1 MDKLLKR
8 LREFAYSEVDRTG
21 MPIKMHVDLATAK
34 GVELAKQLNADVD
47 IVEAGTL
54 MMDCILGDAIKEGRI
69 QDHVEMCFQKTEE
82 ILSEFSDISQ
92 EDKENI
98 LQCVKQH
105 HGSDKFYSLESEICC
120 NADCYR
126 FVSIT
131 GFTISVR
138 YLRDMPFDEMVQ
150 LVSNK
155 VDEKWNALTLDVCKK
170 EIELQHRT
178 IQEMLKGLKLHE

>member
-1 MDKLLKR
+1 MDKLLLK
-8 LREFAYSEVDRTG
+8 LKEFAYSEVERTG

-34 GVELAKQLNADVD
+34 GIELAKKFNADLE

-54 MMDCILGDAIKEGRI
+54 MMDCILGDAIQEGRVK
-69 QDHVEMCFQKTEE
+69 DHVEMCYAKTKE
-82 ILSEFSDISQ
+82 ILAEFNDISK

-105 HGSDKFYSLESEICC
+105 HGSDKFYSIESEICC

-126 FVSIT
+126 FISIK

-138 YLRDMPFDEMVQ
+138 YLRDMPFEEMVK
-150 LVSNK
+150 LVTNK
-155 VDEKWNALTLDVCKK
+155 VDEKWNALTLDLCKK
-170 EIELQHRT
+170 EIEPQYKT
-178 IQEMLKGLKLHE
+178 ILKFLDELKTN